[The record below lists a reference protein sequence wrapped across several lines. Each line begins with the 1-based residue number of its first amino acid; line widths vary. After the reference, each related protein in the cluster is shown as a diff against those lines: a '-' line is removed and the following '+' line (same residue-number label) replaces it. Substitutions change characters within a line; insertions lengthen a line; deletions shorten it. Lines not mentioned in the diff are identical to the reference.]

1 LHALG
6 SLDLEI
12 LKRPGVRL
20 DRHFNW
26 DSGVKWMK
34 RLVADGYTS
43 IYEENLP
50 RHPDGSRMEIV

>member
-1 LHALG
+1 
-6 SLDLEI
+6 LDLEI

-20 DRHFNW
+20 DRYFNW